1 MIHILLLLCG
11 SVVGDPDGSKI
22 PNQSVM
28 KKKKKKKMIPVSVFL
43 HPFLNISSNILHP
56 LTLDDVALIRQTPRN
71 KKRRRQK
78 REGVV
83 ERDVVS
89 EEFHSLFLNF
99 N

>member
-1 MIHILLLLCG
+1 MIHILVPLRG

-28 KKKKKKKMIPVSVFL
+28 KKKKMIPVSVFL